1 VEVSTR
7 TTSSTSISKLDVRAA
22 DAGITEKYKE
32 NQDSVHVQEMDLNHK
47 RKRKLPVRSEDF
59 LWK

>member
-1 VEVSTR
+1 VEVSNR

-22 DAGITEKYKE
+22 NAGITEKYKE
-32 NQDSVHVQEMDLNHK
+32 NQDSVHVQEMDFNHK
-47 RKRKLPVRSEDF
+47 RKRRPPVRSEDF